1 MSSVFEKPLILY
13 PEMLNQMGF
22 QYISSKRDFEE
33 LMVNG
38 RPNYFKH
45 KNIWLMILY
54 PKALNQI
61 CFSVHQF

>member
-38 RPNYFKH
+38 RPKYFKH
-45 KNIWLMILY
+45 NNIWLMILY
-54 PKALNQI
+54 PEALNQI